1 MIYIDRHVQVIIKIG
16 LVIFRLFLLTPNY
29 EGEGH
34 SLILNNSMALDKV
47 LEEFLSEINIHT
59 VNTFENIKEDI
70 NEYIIDDLV
79 LYIFAFNV

>member
-1 MIYIDRHVQVIIKIG
+1 
-16 LVIFRLFLLTPNY
+16 
-29 EGEGH
+29 
-34 SLILNNSMALDKV
+34 MALDKV

>member
-1 MIYIDRHVQVIIKIG
+1 MIYIGRHVQVIIMIG

-34 SLILNNSMALDKV
+34 SSLILNNSMALDKV

-59 VNTFENIKEDI
+59 VNTFENI
-70 NEYIIDDLV
+70 
-79 LYIFAFNV
+79 